1 MSYTI
6 ERIQEE
12 IERACEKA
20 EVPLIVPIVI
30 NGRLRRVLGRV
41 SYVYDHYDE
50 VVPTK
55 IEFSKFFLDTTSDED
70 IRSVILHETVHYIVA
85 MRTGE
90 KHGHDKE
97 FKATCKEIGTR
108 FDKCAVEG
116 LHYTVPEEKMYKYV
130 IYCPNCKKIVGW
142 KHRRCKVIDKIE
154 YYACNECKQ
163 HDLEVI
169 QNW

>member
-1 MSYTI
+1 MYTI

-70 IRSVILHETVHYIVA
+70 IRSVILHETAHYIVA

-90 KHGHDKE
+90 KHGHDD
-97 FKATCKEIGTR
+97 FFRSVCQEIGTSFNKASIENLER
-108 FDKCAVEG
+108 
-116 LHYTVPEEKMYKYV
+116 TVPESQLYKYI
-130 IYCPNCKKIVGW
+130 IYCPNCKIIVGR
-142 KHRRCKVIDKIE
+142 KHRKCKVL
-154 YYACNECKQ
+154 NEIQNYKCKQ
-163 HDLEVI
+163 CNQHNLQII